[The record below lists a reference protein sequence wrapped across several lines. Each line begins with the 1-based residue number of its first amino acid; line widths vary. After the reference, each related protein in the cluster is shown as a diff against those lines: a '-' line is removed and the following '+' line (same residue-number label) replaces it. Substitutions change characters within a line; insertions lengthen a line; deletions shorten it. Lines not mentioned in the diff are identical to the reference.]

1 MLQQKRY
8 LHQKTKNVSPGYISE
23 PEVKNKLILIKDREN
38 IILR

>member
-8 LHQKTKNVSPGYISE
+8 LHQKNVSPGYIPE
-23 PEVKNKLILIKDREN
+23 PQVKNKLILIKDREN